1 MGKGLLMSILVAMV
15 AIPLLSAR
23 DPQPRRGARR
33 TAVRITVFVV
43 VWAYAVLHFYSALK
57 K

>member
-1 MGKGLLMSILVAMV
+1 MSILVAMV

-23 DPQPRRGARR
+23 DPRPARGARR
-33 TAVRITVFVV
+33 AAVRITVFVV
-43 VWAYAVLHFYSALK
+43 VWAYAVLHLYSALK